1 MNKKKII
8 FAILLIFGMQSFAQ
22 NYNQTL
28 GQTTEGVNTIT
39 TSVPFLMIA
48 PDARAGAM
56 GDAGVAS
63 TPDANSQHWNAA
75 KYAFIEED
83 LGFSVSYSPWL
94 RALVNDIY
102 LAYLSGYKKIGRDQ
116 AISASLLF
124 FSLGEI
130 NFTDKTGESL
140 GSFSPNEF
148 SVDFAYSRKFTDNLS
163 GAVSLRYIYSNLTGG
178 IFVGGAQSKP
188 GQAIATDI
196 SVYYRKE
203 FEMGG
208 QDALFAFGT
217 SISNI
222 GNKISYTET
231 TERDFI
237 PINLRLGPSLT
248 IDLDK
253 YNSISVMFDMN
264 KLLVPTP
271 PIWDRNDSTGQ
282 PILGTDGKYLIAKGK
297 DPSRGVV
304 SGMFGSF
311 NDAPGGTKEEFREI
325 AFSIGMEYW
334 YDKQF
339 AIRAGYF
346 HEHEYKG
353 NRKYFTLGAGLKYN
367 VFGLDF
373 AYLIPATSD
382 VRSPL
387 ENTLRFSLLFDFDA
401 FQDQNK
407 PSVDK

>member
-346 HEHEYKG
+346 HE
-353 NRKYFTLGAGLKYN
+353 R
-367 VFGLDF
+367 
-373 AYLIPATSD
+373 
-382 VRSPL
+382 
-387 ENTLRFSLLFDFDA
+387 
-401 FQDQNK
+401 
-407 PSVDK
+407 

>member
-1 MNKKKII
+1 MNKKNII
-8 FAILLIFGMQSFAQ
+8 LALLLVLGIQGFTQ

-28 GQTTEGVNTIT
+28 GQTTDDVNTIT

-48 PDARAGAM
+48 PDSRSGGM
-56 GDAGVAS
+56 GDAGVSS
-63 TPDANSQHWNAA
+63 TPDANSQHWNPA
-75 KYAFIEED
+75 KYAFIDDD

-130 NFTDKTGESL
+130 NFTDKTGQDI

-148 SVDFAYSRKFTDNLS
+148 SVDVAYSRKFTDNLS

-178 IFVGGAQSKP
+178 IFVGGSKSKP
-188 GQAIATDI
+188 GQAVASDV
-196 SVYYRKE
+196 SVYYRKK
-203 FEMGG
+203 FEMNG

-217 SISNI
+217 NISNL

-231 TERDFI
+231 TERDFL
-237 PINLRLGPSLT
+237 PMNLRIGPSLT
-248 IDLDK
+248 VDLDK
-253 YNSISVMFDMN
+253 YNTISVMLDMN

-271 PIWDRNDSTGQ
+271 PIWARDSAGA
-282 PILGTDGKYLIAKGK
+282 PIPGTDGNYLIAQGK
-297 DPSRGVV
+297 DPNVGIVT
-304 SGMFGSF
+304 GMFNSF
-311 NDAPGGTKEEFREI
+311 TDAPGGTKEELHEI
-325 AFSIGMEYW
+325 AYSAGLEYW

-346 HEHEYKG
+346 HEHKYKG

-387 ENTLRFSLLFDFDA
+387 ENTLRFTLLFDFDA

-407 PSVDK
+407 PSVEK